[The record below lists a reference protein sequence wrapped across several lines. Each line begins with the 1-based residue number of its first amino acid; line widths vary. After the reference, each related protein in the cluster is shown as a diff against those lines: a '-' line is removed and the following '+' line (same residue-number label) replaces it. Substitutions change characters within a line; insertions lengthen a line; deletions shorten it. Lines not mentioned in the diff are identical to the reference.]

1 MALKRT
7 NVLLEKIMLVTAVS
21 EEIGRQPEYIDF
33 YDSAKG
39 LLIMKDAFVSVIDGL
54 ITYVGQNRSM
64 AEAAFADMKYEKYN
78 GKSKLVWPSMAN
90 THGHIPM
97 TLMRNRTDDHNLHD
111 WLFNVIFPMEA
122 HLTAEHVFSG
132 AELGLAEMIRH
143 GTGAAADMYYFSDS
157 VAEAASQAGFR
168 LNVCCDGK
176 LEGSDGRSHVST
188 SEIAGFKQRW
198 ESGTNGLIRTSLLVH
213 SIYLYEPYLYE
224 ELAEAVQEHNMFVQ
238 VHISETIKEVEDCL
252 VKYGRRPPQQLDEF
266 GLLNGP
272 VIAAHCVHLDDD
284 DRALLAARKVTVA
297 HNPASNFKLGSGFA
311 DVSAMMRAGI
321 NVSLGTDGAAS
332 NNNLDLYQEMRLA
345 GFLAKGLTGDAS
357 VLPAGQLIRMATLNG
372 MQGLGF
378 DKTGC
383 LLPGWKADLQIVDI
397 DHPSMQPLGDPEA
410 ALIYSCSSSYVESL
424 MVDGVWLMY
433 KNDLKTIDEERAV
446 AQANYFAGRLG

>member
-1 MALKRT
+1 MTKKKT
-7 NVLLEKIMLVTAVS
+7 NVLLENILLVTAVP
-21 EEIGRQPEYIDF
+21 EEVGRQPEYSAF
-33 YDSAKG
+33 YSSEKG
-39 LLIMKDAFVSVIDGL
+39 LLIMRDAFVAVCDG
-54 ITYVGQNRSM
+54 IIVYVGRDR
-64 AEAAFADMKYEKYN
+64 AEAESAFAGSSYEIYN

-122 HLTAEHVFSG
+122 HLTEDHVYSG
-132 AELGLAEMIRH
+132 TMLGLAEMIRH

-176 LEGSDGRSHVST
+176 LEGSDGKAHVSN
-188 SEIAGFKQRW
+188 SELARFNTRW
-198 ESGTNGLIRTSLLVH
+198 EEGSKGLIRTSLLVH
-213 SIYLYEPYLYE
+213 SVYLYEPYIYE
-224 ELAEAVQEHNMFVQ
+224 ELADAASRHNMFVQ
-238 VHISETIKEVEDCL
+238 VHISETKKEVEDCL
-252 VKYGRRPPQQLDEF
+252 AKYGRRPPQQLNEF
-266 GLLNGP
+266 GLLSGP

-284 DRALLAARKVTVA
+284 DRALLAARNVTVA

-311 DVSAMMRAGI
+311 DLNSMVKAGI

-357 VLPAGQLIRMATLNG
+357 VLPAGQLIRMATYNG
-372 MQGLGF
+372 MRGLGF
-378 DKTGC
+378 DQAGC

-397 DHPSMQPLGDPEA
+397 DHPAMQPLGDPEA
-410 ALIYSCSSSYVESL
+410 ALVYSSDSSYVESL
-424 MVDGVWLMY
+424 MVNGVWLMY
-433 KNDLKTIDEERAV
+433 KNELKTIDEEKAI
-446 AQANYFAGRLG
+446 AQANYYAGRLG